1 MVEWKRISS
10 GIRPVPS
17 PAATPSVWAA
27 AAALAVILVALLNL
41 LDGPDDPT
49 VDLLALSLAVAVVS
63 TGARLAAAPGTALLC
78 WLVLNFF
85 ATAPV
90 GELSWETPY
99 DLVRLVCL
107 LASAGAGTVIARLIH
122 ARAAHRRLT
131 P

>member
-10 GIRPVPS
+10 GVRPVPS
-17 PAATPSVWAA
+17 PAATGSVWAA
-27 AAALAVILVALLNL
+27 AAVAAVALVAVLNL

-63 TGARLAAAPGTALLC
+63 RGARLTAAPGTALLC

-85 ATAPV
+85 AIAPV

-99 DLVRLVCL
+99 DVVRLVCL
-107 LASAGAGTVIARLIH
+107 LAAAGTGTVVARLVH
-122 ARAAHRRLT
+122 ARAAHHRLT

>member
-10 GIRPVPS
+10 GVRPVPS
-17 PAATPSVWAA
+17 PAATGSVWAA
-27 AAALAVILVALLNL
+27 AAVAAVALVAVLNL

-63 TGARLAAAPGTALLC
+63 RGARLTAAPGTALLC

-99 DLVRLVCL
+99 DVVRLVCL
-107 LASAGAGTVIARLIH
+107 LAAAGTGTVVARLLH
-122 ARAAHRRLT
+122 ARAAHHRLT

>member
-1 MVEWKRISS
+1 MPR
-10 GIRPVPS
+10 
-17 PAATPSVWAA
+17 PAATISVWAA
-27 AAALAVILVALLNL
+27 AAVAAVALVAVLNL

-63 TGARLAAAPGTALLC
+63 TGARLTAAPGTALLC

-99 DLVRLVCL
+99 DVVRLVCL
-107 LASAGAGTVIARLIH
+107 LAAAGTGTAIARLIH

>member
-107 LASAGAGTVIARLIH
+107 LASAGTGTVIARLIH

>member
-1 MVEWKRISS
+1 MLEWKRISS
-10 GIRPVPS
+10 GMRPVPS
-17 PAATPSVWAA
+17 PAATTSVWAA
-27 AAALAVILVALLNL
+27 AAAAAVVLVAALNL
-41 LDGPDDPT
+41 LDGPDDPA
-49 VDLLALSLAVAVVS
+49 VDLMALSLAVAVVS
-63 TGARLAAAPGTALLC
+63 AGARLAAAPGTALLC

-107 LASAGAGTVIARLIH
+107 LAAAGTGTVVARLVH

>member
-27 AAALAVILVALLNL
+27 AAAAAVTLVAVLNL
-41 LDGPDDPT
+41 LDGPGDPA
-49 VDLLALSLAVAVVS
+49 VDLVVLSAAVAVVS
-63 TGARLAAAPGTALLC
+63 AGARLTAAPGTALLC
-78 WLVLNFF
+78 WLVLNAF

-90 GELSWETPY
+90 GELTWETPY
-99 DLVRLVCL
+99 DLLRLACL
-107 LASAGAGTVIARLIH
+107 LAAAGTGTVAARLTS

>member
-1 MVEWKRISS
+1 MVEWKRIST

-17 PAATPSVWAA
+17 PAATTSVWAA
-27 AAALAVILVALLNL
+27 AAVAAVALVAVLNL

-63 TGARLAAAPGTALLC
+63 TGARLTAAPGTALLC

-99 DLVRLVCL
+99 DALRLVCL
-107 LASAGAGTVIARLIH
+107 LAAASTGTAVARLVH
-122 ARAAHRRLT
+122 ARAAHRRIT

>member
-17 PAATPSVWAA
+17 PAPTTSVWASA
-27 AAALAVILVALLNL
+27 AVAAVALVVVLNL

-49 VDLLALSLAVAVVS
+49 VDLMALSLAVAVVS
-63 TGARLAAAPGTALLC
+63 TAARLTAAPGTALLC
-78 WLVLNFF
+78 WLVLNVF

-99 DLVRLVCL
+99 DLVRLACL
-107 LASAGAGTVIARLIH
+107 LAAAGTGTVIARLVH
-122 ARAAHRRLT
+122 ARAAHRQLT

>member
-1 MVEWKRISS
+1 MVEWKRIST
-10 GIRPVPS
+10 GMRPVPS
-17 PAATPSVWAA
+17 PAATTSVWATA
-27 AAALAVILVALLNL
+27 AVAAVALVAVLNL
-41 LDGPDDPT
+41 LDGPDDPA
-49 VDLLALSLAVAVVS
+49 VDLLALSLAVALVS

-99 DLVRLVCL
+99 DVVRLVCL
-107 LASAGAGTVIARLIH
+107 LAAAGTGTAIARLIH
-122 ARAAHRRLT
+122 ARAAHRRLR